1 MDISISEHKNI
12 ISILNEL
19 GKLNSL
25 KPALKFG
32 DIELNYSELN
42 KEVEKIA
49 SSLVAKGL
57 KQHDFVG
64 INLPRSL
71 ETVISIL
78 AVLKIGA
85 CYIPLDPSYP
95 VDRINFIIKDSGMKA
110 VLSRSDISKHS
121 FSVATINIDEFKY
134 DKSELNSI
142 IINPDDPAY
151 IIYTSGSTG
160 RPKGVKITHS
170 NLINFT
176 RLAHL
181 SLGTD
186 YLDICLGTASINYAL
201 SVRQIFVP
209 FTVGAELVFASDD
222 ELQDPGKLLHL
233 IKKEKITQIDLVPSH
248 LRSIIFYLSN
258 SESQLRDELLNNDLK
273 RIITVGEPLGA
284 DLVNLWY
291 KHLNQLCPII
301 NIFGQT
307 ETTGIICSYKTQPT
321 ESLTGIVPIGKPIP
335 ETDMFILDEDLNIVP
350 EGVEGELCVS
360 NVCVAKGYI
369 NNSELTDSKFI
380 DNKFNSKSSNKIYR
394 TGDLVV
400 SRNNIIYYIGRKD
413 NQVKIRGMRVE
424 IGEIEYAIN
433 EIANVEQAIVIP
445 IKQDNNI
452 KLTAFIKESI
462 GSELK
467 NDFIKEYLSKKIPAH
482 MIPNDIILVENFPLT
497 PNGKIDRL
505 KLSEYKLNKVETIV
519 DNKLNEIESKL
530 LPLWQNVLRKNSI
543 SVNDDFFSLGGDS
556 LSAVNLFILIE
567 KEFQKHL
574 PISILYQSPTI
585 SKLAKTIASKT
596 FDEKELKS
604 LVAIRPEGNRTPLF
618 FIHGAGGNVLLY
630 KDLVK
635 YLDSEIPFYGLQSV
649 GLNGRDSKIETIE
662 EMAANYLEEI
672 LTVQPSGPYY
682 LGGYCMGG
690 TIAMEIAQ
698 LLTSR
703 GEKVNALFLLETYN
717 WCALPERNLLDRF
730 YYSYQKIIFHFNN
743 LLLLEW
749 SGKKIF
755 LSNKWNELKS
765 RKNIWIAELKNYLS
779 LDKTNSNSY
788 DATLAGIWQQNDKAA
803 FQYKSDQ
810 YSGEVFQFLPKKRY
824 QIHSNEYADWNVIV
838 PKIKTIE
845 LPLYAA
851 GMLVEPFVKTLAKEI
866 NKILE
871 EKNS

>member
-1 MDISISEHKNI
+1 MTTSITKHNNI

-19 GKLNSL
+19 EKLHPL

-49 SSLVAKGL
+49 TLLVTKGL
-57 KQHDFVG
+57 KQHDFIG

-85 CYIPLDPSYP
+85 CYIPMDPSYP

-110 VLSRSDISKHS
+110 VLSKSNISKHS
-121 FSVATINIDEFKY
+121 FSVATINIDELKN

-160 RPKGVKITHS
+160 RPKGVKVTHS

-181 SLGTD
+181 SLETD
-186 YLDICLGTASINYAL
+186 HSDICLGTASINYAL

-209 FTVGAELVFASDD
+209 FAVGAKLVFASDD
-222 ELQDPGKLLHL
+222 CLLDPEKLLHL
-233 IKKEKITQIDLVPSH
+233 IKNETVTQIDLVPSH
-248 LRSIIFYLSN
+248 LRSVIFFLSN
-258 SESQLRDELLNNDLK
+258 LESHLKSELLNNNLK

-291 KHLNQLCPII
+291 KHLNQQCPII

-307 ETTGIICSYKTQPT
+307 ETTGIICYYKTNPT

-335 ETDMFILDEDLNIVP
+335 ETDMFILDEELNIVP

-360 NVCVAKGYI
+360 NECVATGYI
-369 NNSELTDSKFI
+369 NNPELTADKFI
-380 DNKFNSKSSNKIYR
+380 GNKFNPGSTNKIYR

-433 EIANVEQAIVIP
+433 EIANVEQAIVVP

-452 KLTAFIKESI
+452 KLTAFIKECT
-462 GSELK
+462 GCELK
-467 NDFIKEYLSKKIPAH
+467 SAFIKEYLSKKIPAH
-482 MIPNDIILVENFPLT
+482 MIPNDIILVENFLLT

-505 KLSEYKLNKVETIV
+505 KLSEYKINKAEPIV
-519 DNKLNEIESKL
+519 DNNLNEIESKL
-530 LPLWQNVLRKNSI
+530 VPLWQNVLRKNLI

-567 KEFQKHL
+567 KEFQQHL
-574 PISILYQSPTI
+574 PISVLYQSPTI
-585 SKLAKTIASKT
+585 SKLAKTLASKT
-596 FDEKELKS
+596 FEEKELKS

-649 GLNGRDSKIETIE
+649 GLNGQDSKIETIE
-662 EMAANYLEEI
+662 EMASKYLEEI
-672 LTVQPSGPYY
+672 MTVQPSGPYY

-698 LLTSR
+698 LLTSS
-703 GEKVNALFLLETYN
+703 GEKVNTLFLLETYN
-717 WCALPERNLLDRF
+717 WCALPARNSLDRF

-743 LLLLEW
+743 LLLLKWNE
-749 SGKKIF
+749 KKIF
-755 LSNKWNELKS
+755 LGNKWNELKS
-765 RKNIWIAELKNYLS
+765 RKNIWIAELKNHLN
-779 LDKTNSNSY
+779 LAKTNSHNY
-788 DATLAGIWQQNDKAA
+788 DTILAEIWKRNDKAA

-810 YSGEVFQFLPKKRY
+810 YNGVVFQFLPKKRY

-838 PKIKTIE
+838 PNIKTIE
-845 LPLYAA
+845 LPVYAA
-851 GMLVEPFVKTLAKEI
+851 GMLVEPFVKILANEI
-866 NKILE
+866 NKVL
-871 EKNS
+871 KQKKF